1 MIRLPCAVSF
11 GSVVFRASVSE
22 ALCPWHLLILSD
34 YALHGLLYYIA
45 TEIAS
50 AFKKEIRKNRK
61 TNDRVLRSSGVD
73 FTKPNYDLAVISYVL
88 SKITSKQRFF
98 TKQYDKQMKEIDK
111 VLDNLVKCSKEYSE
125 KGWDDSLSSFSE
137 SVWNLEKDDPRFLTN
152 LMSKGR
158 LKVAATM
165 YAQGVSLGL
174 ASEMTGIEKQEIMDY
189 AGKTM
194 MFDRVK
200 DEKTV
205 LERIKNA
212 RNLISR

>member
-1 MIRLPCAVSF
+1 MHCMDF
-11 GSVVFRASVSE
+11 
-22 ALCPWHLLILSD
+22 LCDIS
-34 YALHGLLYYIA
+34 
-45 TEIAS
+45 TEIVS
-50 AFKKEIRKNRK
+50 AFKKRNPKKLRKL
-61 TNDRVLRSSGVD
+61 NDRVLRSSGVD

-88 SKITSKQRFF
+88 SKITSKQRFL
-98 TKQYDKQMKEIDK
+98 TRQYDKQMKDIDR
-111 VLDNLVKCSKEYSE
+111 VLDALVKCSKEYSE
-125 KGWDDSLSSFSE
+125 KSWDDCLTSFSE
-137 SVWNLEKDDPRFLTN
+137 SVCNLEKDDPRFLTN

-174 ASEMTGIEKQEIMDY
+174 ASEMAGVEKQEIMDY